1 MQRTWKQFDPL
12 GFPFK
17 TWQVGPERCLVWGCL
32 SPRRRQYPFE
42 YVLPS
47 APGLPSLPVWLV
59 VTGSLWMS
67 PVGLWS
73 SLMVLSP
80 AWVVSSHSGVG
91 HAENFRENQ
100 PPPTPKSPHLCVA
113 VSSPVLCPANSGHL
127 GLPRPLALSSQLKR
141 TCRALLG
148 VYLPYCGVRQW
159 AGAIVGLA
167 LCVFPSLRNCLSFVV
182 WNGFITIVSCIL
194 SGFLWAFCLFV
205 YIDSGR
211 RVNLVPVAL
220 SWWDTKV
227 LLWFKFFSYPLLK
240 LQQSAGHI
248 DVSFAACFWY

>member
-1 MQRTWKQFDPL
+1 MFS
-12 GFPFK
+12 
-17 TWQVGPERCLVWGCL
+17 V
-32 SPRRRQYPFE
+32 
-42 YVLPS
+42 
-47 APGLPSLPVWLV
+47 GLPFPTTEAIPFWVCSTQCPWLTQSPCVAGGNRLSVNVSCWSLILSD
-59 VTGSLWMS
+59 GSF
-67 PVGLWS
+67 S
-73 SLMVLSP
+73 SMGSFLTLRSRSCWKLQGKP
-80 AWVVSSHSGVG
+80 T
-91 HAENFRENQ
+91 
-100 PPPTPKSPHLCVA
+100 PPTPKSPHLCVA